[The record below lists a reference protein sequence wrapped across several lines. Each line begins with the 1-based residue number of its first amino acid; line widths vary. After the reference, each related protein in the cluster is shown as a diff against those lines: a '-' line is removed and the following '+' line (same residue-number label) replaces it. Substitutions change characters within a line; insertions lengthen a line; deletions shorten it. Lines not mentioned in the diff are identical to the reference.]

1 MQADKRDMTGWYKL
15 PNLELRL
22 SAIMCLTGNRGDI
35 CSFL

>member
-22 SAIMCLTGNRGDI
+22 SAIIFSLLGVESIDKV
-35 CSFL
+35 